1 MNNTLSLKVK
11 FELKD
16 ENTQE
21 ELLKVK
27 IWIGTYG
34 LNRNNSNIDKEA
46 FERAIPTL
54 YNKPIIGEYDK
65 SIEDFKGHGGKLV
78 LDENDNSVEEIQTT
92 VPYGVIPESC
102 NARWETDEEGVEYL
116 VCDGYLWNGRY
127 SVCDKVKDNT
137 CNQSMEIN
145 MINYEVKD
153 KITYIHDFTFTG
165 LCILGEDTE
174 PCFSSAKIVYSLNK
188 EEYKKQFNLLLNE
201 VNKIDSNNKGGRKRM
216 NERDKLIA
224 KFSYLKDNEEYKKII
239 ENKELQLEELKTQLF
254 SLSVNDLKKKLNEV
268 IETQTFIKT
277 WSWGETEQIKKYYI
291 VDILPEEN
299 IVICEDNEKFNLY
312 YGFNYTLEGD
322 KATIDFA
329 NGKRYI
335 RGDWREYE
343 EGVTI
348 EPEPNPIVA
357 KETEVVQNK
366 INELSSSVQNF
377 TKKNKDLTDELT
389 TIKSNYALL
398 EQENSKLKTFKNEV
412 EENKKKSEIDSIISK
427 YSKVKELDGFDV
439 IYNKRYE
446 LSKEDLQDKL
456 AIFCFNNGVSLKD
469 LKEDKSKTETVQA
482 KFAFIDKSDKNTST
496 QDSRWSFLDK
506 LKEE

>member
-16 ENTQE
+16 ENTEE

-65 SIEDFKGHGGKLV
+65 SIEDFKGHGGKLI

-102 NARWETDEEGVEYL
+102 NARWEADEEGVEYL

-137 CNQSMEIN
+137 CNQSMEID

-201 VNKIDSNNKGGRKRM
+201 VNKIDSNNKGGLKRM
-216 NERDKLIA
+216 NERDKLIT

-239 ENKELQLEELKTQLF
+239 ENKELQLEDLKTQLF
-254 SLSVNDLKKKLNEV
+254 SLSIKDLKRRLNET
-268 IETQTFIKT
+268 IGTQTFIKT
-277 WSWGETEQIKKYYI
+277 WSWGETEQIEKYYI
-291 VDILPEEN
+291 ADILTEEN
-299 IVICEDNEKFNLY
+299 IVICEDNEKHNVF
-312 YGFNYTLEGD
+312 YGFNYTIEGD
-322 KATIDFA
+322 KVTVDFI
-329 NGKRYI
+329 NGKRYV
-335 RGDWREYE
+335 RGDWREYV
-343 EGVTI
+343 EGVTV
-348 EPEPNPIVA
+348 EPEPNPTVA
-357 KETEVVQNK
+357 KETETVQNK

-377 TKKNKDLTDELT
+377 TKKNKNLTDELT

-412 EENKKKSEIDSIISK
+412 EENKKKSEIDSIIAK
-427 YSKVKELDGFDV
+427 YSKVKEIDGFDV